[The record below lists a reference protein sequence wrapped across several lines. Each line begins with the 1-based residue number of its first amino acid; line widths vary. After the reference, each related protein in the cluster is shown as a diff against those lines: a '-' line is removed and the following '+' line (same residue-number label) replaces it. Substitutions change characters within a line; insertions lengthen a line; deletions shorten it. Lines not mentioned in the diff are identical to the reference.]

1 MSRPTTS
8 EDRAFY
14 YPDKRLADDDHR
26 QAFEAESA
34 AIERDAAAHRRR
46 LSILAAHPER
56 EDRGDKLLR
65 YLERERARRKRY
77 LSNHLTVNTITIR
90 RAKP

>member
-26 QAFEAESA
+26 RMFEAEA
-34 AIERDAAAHRRR
+34 AIIERDAAAYRRR

-56 EDRGDKLLR
+56 EDSGDKLLR

-77 LSNHLTVNTITIR
+77 LSNHLASDTSTVR

>member
-1 MSRPTTS
+1 MRRPTTS

-14 YPDKRLADDDHR
+14 YPDKRLADDEHR
-26 QAFEAESA
+26 RMFEAEA
-34 AIERDAAAHRRR
+34 AVIERDAAAYRRR

-56 EDRGDKLLR
+56 EDSGDKLLR
-65 YLERERARRKRY
+65 YLEREKARRKRY
-77 LSNHLTVNTITIR
+77 LSNHLSIDTITVR

>member
-14 YPDKRLADDDHR
+14 YPEKRLADDDHR
-26 QAFEAESA
+26 RAFEAESA

-46 LSILAAHPER
+46 RSVLAAHPER
-56 EDRGDKLLR
+56 EDSGDKLLL
-65 YLERERARRKRY
+65 YLERERERRARY
-77 LSNHLTVNTITIR
+77 LREHLTTKTN
-90 RAKP
+90 

>member
-26 QAFEAESA
+26 RMFEAESA

-46 LSILAAHPER
+46 RSILAVHPER
-56 EDRGDKLLR
+56 EDSGDKLLR

-77 LSNHLTVNTITIR
+77 LSNHLTVNTITVR

>member
-14 YPDKRLADDDHR
+14 YPDKRPADDDHR
-26 QAFEAESA
+26 RMFEAEA
-34 AIERDAAAHRRR
+34 AVIERDAAAYRRR

-56 EDRGDKLLR
+56 EDSGDKLLR
-65 YLERERARRKRY
+65 YLERDRARRKRY
-77 LSNHLTVNTITIR
+77 LSNHSTVNTITIR

>member
-26 QAFEAESA
+26 RMFEADA
-34 AIERDAAAHRRR
+34 AVIERDAAAYRR

-56 EDRGDKLLR
+56 EDSGDKLLR
-65 YLERERARRKRY
+65 YLEREKARRKRY
-77 LSNHLTVNTITIR
+77 LSNHLSIDTITVR

>member
-26 QAFEAESA
+26 RMFEAEAA

-46 LSILAAHPER
+46 RSVLAAHPER
-56 EDRGDKLLR
+56 EDNGDKLLR
-65 YLERERARRKRY
+65 YLERDRARRKRY

>member
-8 EDRAFY
+8 EDCAFY

-26 QAFEAESA
+26 RMFEAEAA

-46 LSILAAHPER
+46 RSVLAAHPER
-56 EDRGDKLLR
+56 EDNGDKLLR
-65 YLERERARRKRY
+65 YLERDRARRKRY

>member
-1 MSRPTTS
+1 MIRPTTS

-14 YPDKRLADDDHR
+14 YPDKKLADDDHR
-26 QAFEAESA
+26 RMFEAEAA

-46 LSILAAHPER
+46 RSVLAAHPER
-56 EDRGDKLLR
+56 EDSGDKLLR
-65 YLERERARRKRY
+65 YLERDRARRKRY

>member
-14 YPDKRLADDDHR
+14 YPDKKLADDDHR
-26 QAFEAESA
+26 RMFEAEAA
-34 AIERDAAAHRRR
+34 AIERD
-46 LSILAAHPER
+46 
-56 EDRGDKLLR
+56 
-65 YLERERARRKRY
+65 RARRKRY
-77 LSNHLTVNTITIR
+77 LSNHLSIDPITIR

>member
-26 QAFEAESA
+26 RMFEAEA
-34 AIERDAAAHRRR
+34 AAVERDAAA
-46 LSILAAHPER
+46 
-56 EDRGDKLLR
+56 
-65 YLERERARRKRY
+65 
-77 LSNHLTVNTITIR
+77 
-90 RAKP
+90 